1 MLSHSRG
8 LQSWGSFTILPVD
21 VASALS
27 KGNTVAA
34 GGMLCGRHERGRHS
48 LTLVWTNL
56 LLLAC
61 SQVVAIPIAV
71 AYGIFISQ
79 FVAPWYGS
87 QHALDLMSAS
97 LRATGR
103 ALTDQYAAF
112 EEVSP

>member
-1 MLSHSRG
+1 MQH
-8 LQSWGSFTILPVD
+8 
-21 VASALS
+21 
-27 KGNTVAA
+27 
-34 GGMLCGRHERGRHS
+34 GRHDAGRHS
-48 LTLVWTNL
+48 LSLVLTISVL
-56 LLLAC
+56 LRLVC

-103 ALTDQYAAF
+103 VLTDQYAAF
-112 EEVSP
+112 EEVSL